1 MKVSINEL
9 KSMIAKIIK
18 EERAKTVA
26 KPKAVKKLSLNE
38 LRGLVKNMIKEEMG
52 GTPTIV
58 TLISDGFAKL
68 YNVDKNKFAKTGG
81 EGMPLTELPK
91 NTINGKLIFLQDV
104 PVAKLNLASTDLQKG
119 FTKGSYIEGL
129 FTEQGLN
136 YGELFPYKAIDPN
149 APQEDPLNKKSVKG
163 TPIIPRVAA
172 NPNTR
177 IK

>member
-18 EERAKTVA
+18 EEKSKTFTKSKTA
-26 KPKAVKKLSLNE
+26 KKLSLNE
-38 LRGLVKNMIKEEMG
+38 LRGLVKNIIKEEMG

-58 TLISDGFAKL
+58 DLMTQGLAKL

-81 EGMPLTELPK
+81 EGMPLTELPNK
-91 NTINGKLIFLQDV
+91 TINGKLVFIQNV
-104 PVAKLNLASTDLQKG
+104 PAAKLNLASEDLQKG

-136 YGELFPYKAIDPN
+136 YGDLFPYKAIDPN